1 MTNIH
6 RRGFLL
12 GLSGAG
18 VAAAVPQE
26 APAQNP
32 GSGKADAA
40 VEAQT
45 AVTDVTR
52 RLARYNVGA
61 KSQDPPAGAR
71 EEAEGTLLNWMG
83 CALGGASHD
92 TVEIAVS
99 TFAPFSGP
107 AKAGILGR
115 RERLDILHGAMING
129 I

>member
-40 VEAQT
+40 VETQT
-45 AVTDVTR
+45 ALTDVTR
-52 RLARYNVGA
+52 RLARYIVGA
-61 KSQDPPAGAR
+61 KAQDLPAGAR
-71 EEAEGTLLNWMG
+71 KEAKRTLLNWVG
-83 CALGGASHD
+83 CALGGSRHE

-107 AKAGILGR
+107 AKASILGR
-115 RERLDILHGAMING
+115 RE
-129 I
+129 